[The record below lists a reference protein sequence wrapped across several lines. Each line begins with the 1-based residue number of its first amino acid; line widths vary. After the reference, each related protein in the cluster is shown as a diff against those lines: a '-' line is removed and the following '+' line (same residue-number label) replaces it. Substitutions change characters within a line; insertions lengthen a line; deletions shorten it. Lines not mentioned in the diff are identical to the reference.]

1 MTESAL
7 PTKPP
12 VNAGPAPALVQIQD
26 LQLDVQVIGS
36 IRPGRPTLVFLHE
49 GLGCIALWRAFPRQL
64 AERTGLPA
72 LVYSRRGYGR
82 SQGFGEELQPGFM
95 HDEARQVLPALLERF
110 GVDRPVLVGHSDGAS
125 IALIYAA
132 YAAAPA
138 DRLPI
143 APLAVIAMAPHLFVE
158 PVTVESIA
166 AIAARFEASD
176 LPRRLGRYHDDPA
189 RTFGHWTRAWLSPEF
204 LTWNIETQVA
214 QIRCPVLAMQG
225 HADEY
230 GTMQQVRRIA
240 ELVSDSRVMEIEDCG
255 HSPFVDQPQPVLDAI
270 VEFLQAAAISRVR
283 AAP

>member
-1 MTESAL
+1 M
-7 PTKPP
+7 
-12 VNAGPAPALVQIQD
+12 QIQD

-36 IRPGRPTLVFLHE
+36 IHPGRPTLVFLHE

-64 AERTGLPA
+64 VERTGLPA

-143 APLAVIAMAPHLFVE
+143 APLAIIAMAPHLFVE

-176 LPRRLGRYHDDPA
+176 LPRRLGRYHDDPV

-204 LTWNIETQVA
+204 LTWNIEAQVA
-214 QIRCPVLAMQG
+214 QIRCPVLAIQG

-240 ELVSDSRVMEIEDCG
+240 ELVSHSRVMEIDDCG
-255 HSPFVDQPQPVLDAI
+255 HSPFVDQAQAVLDAI
-270 VEFLQAAAISRVR
+270 IEFLQAAAISPVR